1 MIGGYLSML
10 REEAFGPAPASWAG
24 PLEALEMKVGEL
36 TRLVD
41 DLLTAARL
49 ETGRLNSV
57 IETVD
62 LSEVAAQVAEAASEP
77 VELLLPEVPVMVLV
91 DRIQLRRV
99 VEHLVTNAMAY
110 RRVDVP
116 PSVRVE
122 VAALHGTELGRLA
135 VEDEGRGMPP
145 ELGERAFDRFQRMED
160 HDQPAVPG
168 TGLGLYIARE
178 LTERHGGRL
187 ELEWTEPGRGS
198 RFVLYLPRAT
208 GA

>member
-1 MIGGYLSML
+1 ML
-10 REEAFGPAPASWAG
+10 REDAFGAAPPSWSG
-24 PLEALEMKVGEL
+24 PLDALEVKVGEL

-62 LSEVAAQVAEAASEP
+62 LAEIAAQVAEAAPEP
-77 VELLLPEVPVMVLV
+77 VALLLPEDPVMVLI
-91 DRIQLRRV
+91 DRVQLRRV
-99 VEHLVTNAMAY
+99 VEYLVTNAIIY
-110 RRVDVP
+110 RRLEVP

-122 VAALHGTELGRLA
+122 VSAVEEAQMGRLS
-135 VEDEGRGMPP
+135 VQDEGRGMPP
-145 ELGERAFDRFQRMED
+145 ELGERVFERFQRIED

-178 LTERHGGRL
+178 LAERHGGRL

-198 RFVLYLPRAT
+198 RFTLYLPRAT
-208 GA
+208 DP